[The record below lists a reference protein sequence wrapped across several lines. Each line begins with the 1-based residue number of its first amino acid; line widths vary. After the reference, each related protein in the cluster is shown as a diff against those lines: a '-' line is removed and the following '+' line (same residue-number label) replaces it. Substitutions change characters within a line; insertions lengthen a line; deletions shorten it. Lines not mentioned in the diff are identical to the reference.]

1 MHGKVAPEE
10 SYLCRQH
17 IVLFT
22 LGAVALF
29 RATIALE
36 MSLLHLFC
44 AVSSLTLKKKMKGK
58 VSVFCLFI

>member
-44 AVSSLTLKKKMKGK
+44 AVSFLTLKKR
-58 VSVFCLFI
+58 